1 MEFSNFVPRSTHRV
15 HDRTSAKVNRD
26 IEEQMRADVTRVARL
41 GPHAIDNR
49 IMELEREWDIER
61 AVETGASLQVLLGLM
76 LGAFVN
82 KRFFA
87 WSGFVACFLLLHS
100 IQGWCPPVP
109 MLRRL
114 GFRTP
119 AEIEDEINALRLIRG
134 DLRPTDNID
143 EAIARARL
151 N

>member
-1 MEFSNFVPRSTHRV
+1 MDLSKYLPRSTHRV
-15 HDRTSAKVNRD
+15 HDHTSARVNGEIAAKTRRD
-26 IEEQMRADVTRVARL
+26 VARVARL
-41 GPHAIDNR
+41 GPHAIERR
-49 IMELEREWDIER
+49 ILELEREWDIER
-61 AVETGASLQVLLGLM
+61 ALETGASLNVMLGLM
-76 LGAFVN
+76 LGAFVH

-87 WSGFVACFLLLHS
+87 WSGVVAMFLLMHAT
-100 IQGWCPPVP
+100 QGWCPPVP
-109 MLRRL
+109 VLRRL

-119 AEIEDEINALRLIRG
+119 AEIEEEINALRLIRG

>member
-1 MEFSNFVPRSTHRV
+1 MNFSNLVPRSTHRV

-26 IEEQMRADVTRVARL
+26 IEEKTRVDVSRVAKL
-41 GPHAIDNR
+41 GPHAIDSR
-49 IMELEREWDIER
+49 ISELEREWDIER
-61 AVETGASLQVLLGLM
+61 ALETGASLNVLLGLM
-76 LGAFVN
+76 LGAFVD

-87 WSGFVACFLLLHS
+87 WSGFVACFLLLHA

-109 MLRRL
+109 ILRRL
-114 GFRTP
+114 GFRSP
-119 AEIEDEINALRLIRG
+119 SEVEDEINALRLIRG